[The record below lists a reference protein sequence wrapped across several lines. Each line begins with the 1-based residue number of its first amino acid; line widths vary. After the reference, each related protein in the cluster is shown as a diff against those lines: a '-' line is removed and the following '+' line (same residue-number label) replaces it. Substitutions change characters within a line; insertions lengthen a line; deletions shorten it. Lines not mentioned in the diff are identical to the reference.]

1 MNYFKII
8 PKLIKLY
15 LLEIYVFI
23 TFLAICA
30 LINGLIVNVSNPH
43 DFFYAFLVGLFKVGT
58 SFLLVAI
65 WLISWYYITK
75 KMIKQK

>member
-8 PKLIKLY
+8 PKMIKIY

-23 TFLAICA
+23 TFLGICVF
-30 LINGLIVNVSNPH
+30 INALIVNIPNPH
-43 DFFYAFLVGLFKVGT
+43 DFFYAFLVGAFKVGT
-58 SFLLVAI
+58 SFLLVVI

-75 KMIKQK
+75 KMIT